1 MKLQLTN
8 GRRLPN
14 ELCFTPVK
22 RTGRFSGGFTLVEI
36 ICAVA
41 VAAIMISVLF
51 RTFTMGFS
59 ILKVTREDLRATQ
72 ILLQKT
78 EAFRL
83 FTWPQLTNCPTA
95 FTEYYYPAGT
105 TNGSAGTLY
114 YGTINATG
122 TATNIPDTAPYKAN
136 VHLITITVSWT
147 NDFAGHQVGHT
158 RMMQTMNAFGGME
171 SYLIGKY

>member
-1 MKLQLTN
+1 MPGQSRCTVVN
-8 GRRLPN
+8 RPDHA
-14 ELCFTPVK
+14 P
-22 RTGRFSGGFTLVEI
+22 GGFTLVEL

-41 VAAIMISVLF
+41 VAAIMISVLY
-51 RTFTMGFS
+51 RTFTAGFS

-83 FTWPQLTNCPTA
+83 FTWPQLTNCPTS
-95 FTEYYYPAGT
+95 FTEYYYPAGA

-114 YGTINATG
+114 SGTINPIG

-147 NDFAGHQVGHT
+147 NEFAGHSVGHT
-158 RMMQTMNAFGGME
+158 RMMQTMNSFGGME

>member
-1 MKLQLTN
+1 MPH
-8 GRRLPN
+8 RLP
-14 ELCFTPVK
+14 FTQVRPA
-22 RTGRFSGGFTLVEI
+22 GRSLGGFTLVEI

-41 VAAIMISVLF
+41 VASIMIAVLF

-83 FTWPQLTNCPTA
+83 FTWPQLTNCPTT

-114 YGTINATG
+114 FGTITPTG

-136 VHLITITVSWT
+136 VHLITITVTWT
-147 NDFAGHQVGHT
+147 NEFAGHQVGHT

>member
-1 MKLQLTN
+1 M
-8 GRRLPN
+8 
-14 ELCFTPVK
+14 EL
-22 RTGRFSGGFTLVEI
+22 

-51 RTFTMGFS
+51 RTFTTGFS

-83 FTWPQLTNCPTA
+83 FTWPELTNCPTS

-114 YGTINATG
+114 YGTINPIG

-147 NDFAGHQVGHT
+147 NDFSGHQVGHT